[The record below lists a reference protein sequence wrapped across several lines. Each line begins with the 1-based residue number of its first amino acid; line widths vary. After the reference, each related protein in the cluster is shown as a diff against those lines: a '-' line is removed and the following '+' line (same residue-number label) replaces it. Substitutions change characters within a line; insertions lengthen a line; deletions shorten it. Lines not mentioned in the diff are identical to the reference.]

1 MRQDV
6 GSHTKKTGSR
16 RPGRREKQRIESL
29 FEGRGNT
36 MVLATISSVVLA
48 TLLSV
53 KLISPLLFTLAVFP
67 FFYKAI
73 RHNDYRLSIVLI
85 SRWAITLFVT
95 LLAVGVFVPGRLGS
109 SLPFADSAVATL
121 ETWLRDP
128 TTSPPANLGYILW
141 GMAAFLVGSV
151 VSGGFLGIL
160 VGSVALGGTAYV
172 ALFVFRHGINIIQI
186 ALVAVPLW
194 QLSLFVTGAFLLA
207 PMSIFMF
214 DRFFHIERRYEE
226 REMLRHYMYIG
237 AGFFVLSILL
247 RYAAAGLWRVLI
259 ERWTVL

>member
-1 MRQDV
+1 M
-6 GSHTKKTGSR
+6 GSHPQKAGPR
-16 RPGRREKQRIESL
+16 RPGRREKRRIESL
-29 FEGRGNT
+29 FEGHGNT

-48 TLLSV
+48 TLMSV
-53 KLISPLLFTLAVFP
+53 RLISPLLFTLAVFP

-73 RHNDYRLSIVLI
+73 RHNDYRLSVVLVF
-85 SRWAITLFVT
+85 RWAITLFVT
-95 LLAVGVFVPGRLGS
+95 FLAVGVFAPGRLGS

-128 TTSPPANLGYILW
+128 NAPPPADLGYILW
-141 GMAAFLVGSV
+141 GMAAFLVGSI

-160 VGSVALGGTAYV
+160 VGSVALGGAAYA
-172 ALFVFRHGINIIQI
+172 ALFVFRHGINILQI
-186 ALVAVPLW
+186 ALVAIPLW
-194 QLSLFVTGAFLLA
+194 QLSLFVTGAFLLV

-214 DRFFHIERRYEE
+214 DRFFHIEKRYEE
-226 REMLRHYMYIG
+226 REMLRHYMYVG
-237 AGFFVLSILL
+237 AGFFALSLLL